1 MSETYLSQEAY
12 DRLTAEFEDLTTN
25 GRREIAKAIEIARAH
40 GDLRENAEYHSAKEE
55 QGRMEARIR
64 QLEHLLDTATIGAP
78 RHADHVQP
86 GLVVTL
92 EVEGDEE
99 VYYVGSREDSVGDHD
114 ILSPDSPMG
123 SAILGAAEGDERKF
137 QTPNGVTLRVT
148 VTGIDTP

>member
-1 MSETYLSQEAY
+1 MCEVRPMSDTYLSPEAY
-12 DRLTAEFEDLTTN
+12 ERLKTEFEELTTN
-25 GRREIAKAIEIARAH
+25 GRREIAKAIETARAH

-64 QLEHLLDTATIGAP
+64 QLEHLLDTATVGAP
-78 RHADHVQP
+78 SHADHVQA

-99 VYYVGSREDSVGDHD
+99 VYYVGSREDSMGDHD

-123 SAILGAAEGDERKF
+123 SAILGAAAGDERSF
-137 QTPNGVTLRVT
+137 ETPNGDTLRVK
-148 VTGIDTP
+148 

>member
-1 MSETYLSQEAY
+1 MSQTYLSQEAY

-25 GRREIAKAIEIARAH
+25 GRREIAKAIETARAH

-64 QLEHLLDTATIGAP
+64 QLEYLLDTATIGAP
-78 RHADHVQP
+78 PHADHVQA

-92 EVEGDEE
+92 EIDGDEE
-99 VYYVGSREDSVGDHD
+99 VYYVGSREDSVGGHD

-137 QTPNGVTLRVT
+137 ETPNGVTLRVK
-148 VTGIDTP
+148 VTTIDTP